1 MFITVRVTRIGKNIE
16 AFRVSFTS
24 SLVSFLVKPRRI
36 SQSASRRCANKKKK
50 GLMWGEIRGIFKVI
64 QLTGLKR
71 KKASVTYHSL
81 KAIHGWKIRDIMFS
95 VGTYAVW
102 WGSLSIYLT
111 CLLVIQRTKAVKKC

>member
-50 GLMWGEIRGIFKVI
+50 GLMWGEIGGIFKVI

-71 KKASVTYHSL
+71 RKASVTYYSQ